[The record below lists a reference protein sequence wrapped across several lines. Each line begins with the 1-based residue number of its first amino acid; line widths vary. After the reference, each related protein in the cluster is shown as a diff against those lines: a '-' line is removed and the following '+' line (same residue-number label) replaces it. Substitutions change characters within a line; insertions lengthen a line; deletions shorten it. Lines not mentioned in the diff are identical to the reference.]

1 MKPRRWTPADNPQRS
16 DQRPHSLERVVVGLA
31 ARRPQPRITEPTAAN
46 DLPCLQIGLDAFGTF
61 DATDLA

>member
-1 MKPRRWTPADNPQRS
+1 
-16 DQRPHSLERVVVGLA
+16 VVGLA